1 MLVTRAVVKISSK
14 VNMNDTP
21 LPPGQP
27 VQQMSDL
34 VRDIAR
40 ALVDDPDGVQVKNE
54 TIEGETILR
63 LLVSEE
69 DLGKLIGK
77 QGRTARSLR
86 AIVGAA
92 SSKLRLRCTVDIRS
106 YE

>member
-1 MLVTRAVVKISSK
+1 MT
-14 VNMNDTP
+14 DTP
-21 LPPGQP
+21 LPPGQS

-34 VRDIAR
+34 LRDIAR
-40 ALVDDPDGVQVKNE
+40 ALVDDPGSVRVESE
-54 TIEGETILR
+54 TIEGEIVLR

-92 SSKLRLRCTVDIRS
+92 GSKLQLRCAIDIRS
-106 YE
+106 HDES